1 MPAELPTAP
10 AATRILV
17 IKLGALGDVVLAFAP
32 FAAIRAH
39 HPDAHVTLLT
49 TAPFLGLASAS
60 PWFDAVAIDSRPAF
74 WNLRGLGRLR
84 RLLSG
89 FDLVYDLQTSG
100 RSSRYHRL
108 AGRPSW
114 SGIAPGCSLPDRDP
128 DRDRLHTRRRQA
140 GQLAQ
145 AGIPAVPD
153 PDLSWLAA
161 HGAMLPA
168 PLPPASLPSTRLA
181 LLVPGAAPHRPAKR
195 WPAERFGVLASRL
208 AAAGMIPVVLGTGA
222 DAPLADAIR
231 RICPAALDLT
241 GRTTLLELG
250 RLASRAALAVGNDTG
265 PMHLAAAM
273 GCSCLVLFSNESDP
287 VLSAP
292 VGRRDGQVQVLRVPD
307 LSTLDVATVVGRLGP
322 GLEVG

>member
-1 MPAELPTAP
+1 MPADLPRAPTAK
-10 AATRILV
+10 RILV

-39 HPDAHVTLLT
+39 HPDAHLTLLT

-60 PWFDAVAIDSRPAF
+60 PWFDAVALDTRPPF
-74 WNLRGLGRLR
+74 WNLRGLRRLR

-100 RSSRYHRL
+100 RSGRYHRL
-108 AGRPSW
+108 AGRPPW

-153 PDLSWLAA
+153 ADLSWLSAQ
-161 HGAMLPA
+161 GATA
-168 PLPPASLPSTRLA
+168 PASLQSTLPPSARLA
-181 LLVPGAAPHRPAKR
+181 LLAPGAAPHRPAKR
-195 WPAERFGVLASRL
+195 WPVERFGALASRL
-208 AAAGMIPVVLGTGA
+208 AAAGMTPVVVGA
-222 DAPLADAIR
+222 SIDAPLADAIR
-231 RICPAALDLT
+231 RVCPAALDLT

-273 GCSCLVLFSNESDP
+273 GCSCLVLFSAESDP
-287 VLSAP
+287 ALTAP
-292 VGRRDGQVQVLRVPD
+292 VGRRDGQVRVLRVPD
-307 LSTLDVATVVGRLGP
+307 LSALDVATVDGRLG
-322 GLEVG
+322 LWVG

>member
-1 MPAELPTAP
+1 MPADLPTAR
-10 AATRILV
+10 AGTRILV
-17 IKLGALGDVVLAFAP
+17 IRLGALGDVVLAFAP

-39 HPDAHVTLLT
+39 HPQAHVTLLT

-60 PWFDAVAIDSRPAF
+60 PWFDAVALDTRPAF
-74 WNLRGLGRLR
+74 WNLRGLRRLR

-108 AGRPSW
+108 AGRPPW

-128 DRDRLHTRRRQA
+128 DRDRLHTRARQA

-145 AGIPAVPD
+145 AGIPSVPD
-153 PDLSWLAA
+153 PDLSWLAS
-161 HGAMLPA
+161 HGPLLPA
-168 PLPPASLPSTRLA
+168 RAA

-195 WPAERFGVLASRL
+195 WPAERFGALAVRL
-208 AAAGMIPVVLGTGA
+208 ADAGMTPVVVGAAA
-222 DAPLADAIR
+222 DAPLAATIG
-231 RICPAALDLT
+231 RICPAAVDLT

-250 RLASRAALAVGNDTG
+250 GLASRAALAVGNDTG

-273 GCSCLVLFSNESDP
+273 GCACLVLFSKESDP
-287 VLSAP
+287 VLTAP
-292 VGRRDGQVQVLRVPD
+292 LGRRDGQVEVLRVPD
-307 LSTLDVATVVGRLGP
+307 LSALDVSEVFGRLGRP
-322 GLEVG
+322 GPG

>member
-1 MPAELPTAP
+1 MPADLLTAP

-39 HPDAHVTLLT
+39 HPLAHVTLLT

-60 PWFDAVAIDSRPAF
+60 PWFDAVALDTRPAF

-84 RLLSG
+84 RVLSG

-108 AGRPSW
+108 AGRPPW

-153 PDLSWLAA
+153 PDLAWLAA
-161 HGAMLPA
+161 HGSMLPA
-168 PLPPASLPSTRLA
+168 PLPPAASPSTRLA
-181 LLVPGAAPHRPAKR
+181 LLAPGAAPHRPAKR
-195 WPAERFGVLASRL
+195 WPVERFGILAARL
-208 AAAGMIPVVLGTGA
+208 AVAGMTPVVVGAGA
-222 DAPLADAIR
+222 DAPLAATIR

-250 RLASRAALAVGNDTG
+250 RLASRAVLAVGNDTG

-273 GCSCLVLFSNESDP
+273 GCSCLVLFSKESDP
-287 VLSAP
+287 VLTAP

-307 LSTLDVATVVGRLGP
+307 LSTLDVATVVGRLG
-322 GLEVG
+322 LEVG

>member
-1 MPAELPTAP
+1 MSLDRPV
-10 AATRILV
+10 TRVLV

-39 HPDAHVTLLT
+39 HPHAHVTLLT

-60 PWFDAVAIDSRPAF
+60 PWFDAVALDARPRP
-74 WNLRGLGRLR
+74 WDLRGLLRLR
-84 RLLSG
+84 RLLAG
-89 FDLVYDLQTSG
+89 HDLVYDLQTSG
-100 RSSRYHRL
+100 RSSRYHLL
-108 AGRPSW
+108 AGRPPW

-128 DRDRLHTRRRQA
+128 DRDRLHTRLRQA

-161 HGAMLPA
+161 FGPVLPG
-168 PLPPASLPSTRLA
+168 SVA

-195 WPAERFGVLASRL
+195 WPAERFGALAVRL
-208 AAAGMIPVVLGTGA
+208 AADGMTPAVVGA
-222 DAPLADAIR
+222 ASDAPLAAAILR
-231 RICPAALDLT
+231 ACPEACDLT

-250 RLASRAALAVGNDTG
+250 GLASRAALAVGNDTG

-273 GCSCLVLFSNESDP
+273 GCPCLVLFSRHSDP
-287 VLSAP
+287 VLTAP
-292 VGRRDGQVQVLRVPD
+292 VGRRSGQVQVLRVPD
-307 LSTLDVATVVGRLGP
+307 LAVLEVDDVAGRLGLGAADGIP
-322 GLEVG
+322 PLVMTS